1 MDEFHE
7 IYDLPKSKR
16 NQISSGKRL
25 ITPSEIESLDRS
37 PSK

>member
-7 IYDLPKSKR
+7 IYDIPKSKR
-16 NQISSGKRL
+16 NQISSGKRP
-25 ITPSEIESLDRS
+25 ITPSEIEAFDRS